1 MKLKLD
7 ENLSRHLKHVL
18 IELNLDV
25 MTAAEQ
31 GLLSKSDKVV
41 ADQDSLASFEGLRRG
56 ASARQVADVARH
68 EVPWQSPSSE
78 RGLGRTKRSES
89 TNLAGVKRIWR
100 KAGLQCEELQRI
112 GGQTGWVL

>member
-56 ASARQVADVARH
+56 ASARQIANVARS
-68 EVPWQSPSSE
+68 EKQTSPP
-78 RGLGRTKRSES
+78 L
-89 TNLAGVKRIWR
+89 LAK
-100 KAGLQCEELQRI
+100 
-112 GGQTGWVL
+112 GGSGGI

>member
-31 GLLSKSDKVV
+31 GLLSKSDKVI

-68 EVPWQSPSSE
+68 EVPRQSPSSE
-78 RGLGRTKRSES
+78 QSSSPLWQK
-89 TNLAGVKRIWR
+89 
-100 KAGLQCEELQRI
+100 
-112 GGQTGWVL
+112 GGQGGFDHAQRVHKKH